1 MLDDRDN
8 RIKTEYDLWDENMH
22 TEPTFSVLLLK
33 IISEK
38 GISGKEFYKKARLG
52 RKLFSTINNNVLY
65 MPSKETAVMCC
76 LGLELNMKETEE
88 LLKSAGYSLSLSI
101 GWDRVIWFCIDYGIY
116 DFDIVNCL
124 LFRKKEKILRY

>member
-1 MLDDRDN
+1 
-8 RIKTEYDLWDENMH
+8 
-22 TEPTFSVLLLK
+22 
-33 IISEK
+33 
-38 GISGKEFYKKARLG
+38 
-52 RKLFSTINNNVLY
+52 
-65 MPSKETAVMCC
+65 
-76 LGLELNMKETEE
+76 MKETEE

>member
-1 MLDDRDN
+1 MQEDRDN
-8 RIKTEYDLWDENMH
+8 QIKIEYDLWDEN
-22 TEPTFSVLLLK
+22 TQTAPAFSELLLNN
-33 IISEK
+33 ISEK
-38 GISGKEFYKKARLG
+38 GMSGKEFYKKARLG
-52 RKLFSTINNNVLY
+52 RKLFSTINNNELY
-65 MPSKETAVMCC
+65 MPSKETAIMCC
-76 LGLELNMKETEE
+76 LGLELNMEETEE